1 MKKKEEELLVA
12 INRNL
17 MALIQDQQRLIIL
30 LESLVEHREC
40 DKK

>member
-1 MKKKEEELLVA
+1 MKKKEKELLVA

-30 LESLVEHREC
+30 LESLAEHREC

>member
-17 MALIQDQQRLIIL
+17 MALIQDQQRLIVL
-30 LESLVEHREC
+30 LESLVEHRES
-40 DKK
+40 DK